1 MDDLEINLSIL
12 DKYCP
17 PLNFIR
23 CEISLVK
30 AYGRYLFDFEECKF
44 YGNKEYSF
52 EYNNDQKELV
62 IWRFI
67 NSICVGTEGN
77 RKE

>member
-1 MDDLEINLSIL
+1 M
-12 DKYCP
+12 
-17 PLNFIR
+17 
-23 CEISLVK
+23 VK